1 MARPDI
7 NRSGELEVFVR
18 VIETGGF
25 SAAARTLDMT
35 PSAVSKLVAR
45 LEQRL
50 GTRLLQRSTRQLQL
64 TPEGCAFYERGL
76 RVLAD
81 LEEAERCASA
91 HAEPRGRLRVNS
103 NVPFGQHFL
112 LPLLPAF
119 LERNPQVGVDLTL
132 NDEVIDLLEQR
143 TDVAVRAGPLKSSSL
158 VARRLGATRMMIVAA
173 PAYAQRHGL
182 PRDAEELQ
190 SHNRLDIGHARA
202 MQGWPLLQD
211 GRERMVLPSGNA
223 RASNGDALRQLVL
236 GGLGMARLAAFQ
248 VQADIAAG
256 RLLPVLEEANPG
268 DLEEV
273 HAVFLGQGGYLPLRV
288 RAFLD
293 YLVENVDLERPALP
307 CGWVVD
313 PRDAW
318 ITVNRPQACSSLR
331 AAARASLLT
340 STPPSMRASS
350 SSRALLSSFSTALW
364 VMPSTGAL
372 LTR

>member
-1 MARPDI
+1 MARTDI

-25 SAAARTLDMT
+25 SAAARSLEMT

-91 HAEPRGRLRVNS
+91 HAEPRGRLRVNA

-112 LPLLPAF
+112 LPLLPEF
-119 LERNPQVGVDLTL
+119 LQRHPQVGVDLTL
-132 NDEVIDLLEQR
+132 TDEVIDLLEQR

-173 PAYAQRHGL
+173 PAYAARHGL
-182 PRDAEELQ
+182 PANADALLA
-190 SHNRLDIGHARA
+190 HNRLDIGHVRSV
-202 MQGWPLLQD
+202 QGWPLLQD
-211 GRERMVLPSGNA
+211 GQQLRVLPSGNA
-223 RASNGDALRQLVL
+223 RTSNGDALRQLVL
-236 GGLGMARLAAFQ
+236 GGLGLARLAAFQ
-248 VQADIAAG
+248 VQAD
-256 RLLPVLEEANPG
+256 NPG

-293 YLVENVDLERPALP
+293 FLVENVDLTQ
-307 CGWVVD
+307 
-313 PRDAW
+313 PR
-318 ITVNRPQACSSLR
+318 
-331 AAARASLLT
+331 
-340 STPPSMRASS
+340 
-350 SSRALLSSFSTALW
+350 
-364 VMPSTGAL
+364 G
-372 LTR
+372 

>member
-119 LERNPQVGVDLTL
+119 LARNPQVGVDLTL

-173 PAYAQRHGL
+173 PAYLQRHGM
-182 PRDAEELQ
+182 PRNADELQ

-202 MQGWPLLQD
+202 MQGWPLLQE
-211 GRERMVLPSGNA
+211 GESGWCCPA
-223 RASNGDALRQLVL
+223 ATPVPATAMHCASW
-236 GGLGMARLAAFQ
+236 
-248 VQADIAAG
+248 
-256 RLLPVLEEANPG
+256 
-268 DLEEV
+268 
-273 HAVFLGQGGYLPLRV
+273 
-288 RAFLD
+288 
-293 YLVENVDLERPALP
+293 
-307 CGWVVD
+307 CWVVWAWPAW
-313 PRDAW
+313 PRSRCRTTSPPGACCRCW
-318 ITVNRPQACSSLR
+318 KRPIRVTWKKCTPCSWGRAVTCRCGCARSSISWWNRSI
-331 AAARASLLT
+331 
-340 STPPSMRASS
+340 
-350 SSRALLSSFSTALW
+350 
-364 VMPSTGAL
+364 
-372 LTR
+372 